1 MFGQLKND
9 EGERSMTVYE
19 KKMIEDIQEQIE
31 RLSREL
37 NKLKESPRP
46 VSEFE
51 RLETDDFLLQ
61 TYN

>member
-1 MFGQLKND
+1 
-9 EGERSMTVYE
+9 MTVYE